1 MVFLNIV
8 LCGLFTVA
16 SFYLARPPSRLN
28 KLQPTL
34 FHVMDK
40 RQTIAVTFCAP
51 AKSQAM
57 GVPLIHAMYADSST
71 STKSSLAVPLV
82 LYTIEGI
89 LIAQVLV
96 TIFKRWLASDVRSVE
111 SGVTSLIDETSN
123 EEKDREEQSKG

>member
-1 MVFLNIV
+1 
-8 LCGLFTVA
+8 
-16 SFYLARPPSRLN
+16 
-28 KLQPTL
+28 
-34 FHVMDK
+34 
-40 RQTIAVTFCAP
+40 
-51 AKSQAM
+51 M